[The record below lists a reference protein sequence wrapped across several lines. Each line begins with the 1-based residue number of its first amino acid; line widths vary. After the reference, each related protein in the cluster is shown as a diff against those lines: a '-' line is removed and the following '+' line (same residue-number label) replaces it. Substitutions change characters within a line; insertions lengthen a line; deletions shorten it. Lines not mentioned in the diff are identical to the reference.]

1 MYKLQAD
8 NDSPVPQVMFN
19 NFRVPQNV
27 DKDGALVGA
36 KRDVTKYVC
45 P

>member
-8 NDSPVPQVMFN
+8 NAIPVPQVMIN
-19 NFRVPQNV
+19 NFRLPQNV
-27 DKDGALVGA
+27 DKKGALVGA

>member
-27 DKDGALVGA
+27 DKDKALVGA